1 MVAPSQSLKVKYA
14 ELKAKTHYSFLMGAS
29 SPEELVQKAAQL
41 GLEAIGIADLNGV
54 YGIPKAY
61 QAKKAHPKL
70 KLIVGA
76 EIRVRMPLRGDMQ
89 GESLLTLHARDRKAY
104 GLLCR
109 LLTAAHADKPKGEA
123 YVEWKE
129 FTDFLS
135 RPQSKGWIA
144 LPSHLGCGS
153 ESKEIVSKDHHL
165 YWGALRD
172 ALGDQV
178 FIPLGRFRDG
188 NDRKRT
194 ETALALKRHYG
205 AEIVAINDVHA
216 HAHSRHLLQDV
227 MTSIRVGKPLK
238 DAGFHLFSNGE
249 RYLKS
254 AEQMMKLFMDMP
266 DAVSRTVD
274 VAALCSF
281 CPSELKYRYPS
292 EWIPEG
298 LSAIEY
304 LTKLTWEGARKR
316 YPQGIPETV
325 QALLH
330 KELALIDQLGFS
342 DYFLTIYE
350 IVDFA
355 RGRGILCQGR
365 GSAANSA
372 VCYCLG
378 ITAVDPARSN
388 LLFERFIS
396 SERGE
401 PPDIDVDFEHERRE
415 EVIQHIYEKYG
426 RDRAAMVSA
435 VVTYRR
441 RSAFREIAKALGVD
455 VGTLSAKEL
464 QVRFGELSKSSGV
477 EDCEKKVEE
486 LSLEMEGFPRHLSI
500 HSGGFTLSADPIV
513 EIVPVEPARMEG
525 RTIIQWDKYD
535 LDYLGLL
542 KVDVLALG
550 MLSALKESLT
560 RIGKELHEIPAD
572 DRATYDMIQR
582 CDTVGTFQI
591 ESRAQMSMIGRLKP
605 ANFYDLVVEVAIMR
619 PGPIVGKMVHPYL
632 RRRRGQEKV
641 IYPDPRLEKILG
653 RTLGIPIFQEQVM
666 SMAIELAGFTAGEAD
681 ELRRA
686 IGAWRSTGSVEKMGF
701 RLMDGLT
708 KNGLSAEYASQV
720 FDQIQGFSMYGF
732 PESHAASF
740 ALLAYASA
748 WIKCH
753 HQAEFTCA
761 LINSQPMGFYASHTL
776 LDDAKR
782 HGVEVL
788 PVDPNLSD
796 WNCDVIRLENELG
809 NERKAI
815 RLGFRVVHGLGKA
828 EAEKLI
834 EERKRRGP
842 YRSLSDFLSR
852 TRLKSAVLQ
861 GLALGNA
868 FSKFGENQRQ
878 TLWKILELRMLS
890 ETGTQLSLFQ
900 SSYEVES
907 GEAASGIALRPLS
920 ALESIQEDYAAF
932 GLSTQGHPMRELRQK
947 LRCQTIAWTKNN
959 APGGRTVSA
968 AGLVIVRQKPPTA
981 KGMTFATLEDESGF
995 MDLAFHPEVYE
1006 KYREEFLRHCFIEV
1020 KGILQRDGNS
1030 MSLLVKH
1037 LKPLFQEAA
1046 KEEGWAPEASQ
1057 FFNPMRAR
1065 V

>member
-1 MVAPSQSLKVKYA
+1 VAASSQSLKIKYA

-61 QAKKAHPKL
+61 QSKKAHPDL

-76 EIRVRMPLRGDMQ
+76 EVRVRLPLKSEMAGQ
-89 GESLLTLHARDRKAY
+89 TLLTLHARDRKAY

-129 FTDFLS
+129 FSDFLS
-135 RPQSKGWIA
+135 RPESKGWIA
-144 LPSHLGCGS
+144 LPSCS
-153 ESKEIVSKDHHL
+153 ESKEVLSKNHHF
-165 YWGALRD
+165 YWGALRE

-178 FIPLGRFRDG
+178 FVPLGRFRDG

-194 ETALALKRHYG
+194 EVALALRRRYG
-205 AEIVAINDVHA
+205 AEIVAVNDVHA
-216 HAHSRHLLQDV
+216 HAHARHLLQDV
-227 MTSIRVGKPLK
+227 MTSIRVGKPLQE
-238 DAGFHLFSNGE
+238 AGFDLFSNGE

-254 AEQMMKLFMDMP
+254 ADQMMKLFLDMP
-266 DAVSRTVD
+266 DAVARTVD
-274 VAALCSF
+274 VAAMCSF

-292 EWIPEG
+292 EWIPDG
-298 LSAIEY
+298 QSAIEY
-304 LTKLTWEGARKR
+304 LKKLTWEGAIKR
-316 YPQGIPETV
+316 YSTGIPDSV

-396 SERGE
+396 GERGE

-455 VGTLSAKEL
+455 VGSLSAKEV
-464 QVRFGELSKSSGV
+464 QVRFSELSENAKKNGV

-486 LSLEMEGFPRHLSI
+486 LSIEMEGFPRHLSI

-572 DRATYDMIQR
+572 DPETYAMIQR

-605 ANFYDLVVEVAIMR
+605 ASFYDLVIEVAIMR

-632 RRRRGQEKV
+632 RRRRGQERV
-641 IYPDPRLEKILG
+641 EFPDPRLEKILG

-666 SMAIELAGFTAGEAD
+666 SMAIELAGFTPGEAD

-686 IGAWRSTGSVEKMGF
+686 IGAWRSTGSIEKMGF
-701 RLMDGLT
+701 RLMEGLM
-708 KNGLSAEYASQV
+708 KNGLSAEYAQRV

-753 HQAEFTCA
+753 HPAEFTCA

-776 LDDAKR
+776 LEDAKR
-782 HGVEVL
+782 HGVQAL
-788 PVDPNLSD
+788 PVDPNISD
-796 WNCDVIRLENELG
+796 WNCDVVTFEDG
-809 NERKAI
+809 KKAI
-815 RLGFRVVHGLGKA
+815 RLGFRVVHGLGKS

-834 EERKRRGP
+834 EERKKRGP
-842 YRSLSDFLSR
+842 FQSLSDFLSR
-852 TRLKSAVLQ
+852 TRLRSSVLQ
-861 GLALGNA
+861 SLALGNA

-890 ETGTQLSLFQ
+890 ETGTQLSLFH
-900 SSYEVES
+900 SSYQAD
-907 GEAASGIALRPLS
+907 AAIALRPLNT
-920 ALESIQEDYAAF
+920 LESIQEDYSAF
-932 GLSTQGHPMRELRQK
+932 GLSTQGHPMRELRGK
-947 LRCQTIAWTKNN
+947 LRCQPISSTKKN
-959 APGGRTVSA
+959 APGGRMVSA
-968 AGLVIVRQKPPTA
+968 AGLVIVRQRPPTA

-995 MDLAFHPEVYE
+995 LDLAFHPEVYE
-1006 KYREEFLRHCFIEV
+1006 KYREEFLKHCFIEV
-1020 KGILQRDGNS
+1020 KGVLQRDGSS
-1030 MSLLVKH
+1030 MSMLVKT
-1037 LKPLFQEAA
+1037 LKPLLPLLGEEV
-1046 KEEGWAPEASQ
+1046 KEGDWVPEPSQ
-1057 FFNPMRAR
+1057 YFNTMRERA
-1065 V
+1065 

>member
-1 MVAPSQSLKVKYA
+1 MKVRYA
-14 ELKAKTHYSFLMGAS
+14 ELKAKTHYSFLTGAS

-41 GLEAIGIADLNGV
+41 GLTAIGIADRNGV

-61 QAKKAHPKL
+61 QARKSHTDL

-76 EIRVRMPLRGDMQ
+76 EVCVRFSP
-89 GESLLTLHARDRKAY
+89 ESQTFLTLHARDRKAY

-109 LLTAAHADKPKGEA
+109 MLTAAHADKPKGEA
-123 YVEWKE
+123 YIEWHE
-129 FTDFLS
+129 LSQFLS
-135 RPQSKGWIA
+135 RSESKGWIA
-144 LPSHLGCGS
+144 LPSDFDSIERDKYWETLYESLGN
-153 ESKEIVSKDHHL
+153 
-165 YWGALRD
+165 
-172 ALGDQV
+172 QV

-194 ETALALKRHYG
+194 DAARALKRRFG
-205 AEIVAINDVHA
+205 AQIVAVNDVHA
-216 HAHSRHLLQDV
+216 HAHSRHVLQDV
-227 MTSIRVGKPLK
+227 MTSIRIGKPLRE
-238 DAGFHLFSNGE
+238 AGFELFPNGE

-254 AEQMMKLFMDMP
+254 ADQMMKLFLDMP
-266 DAVSRTVD
+266 DAVSRTLD
-274 VAALCSF
+274 VAEMCTF

-292 EWIPEG
+292 EWIPSG
-298 LSAIEY
+298 LSSIDY
-304 LTKLTWEGARKR
+304 LTKLTWEGAKKR
-316 YPQGIPETV
+316 YPRGIPESV

-330 KELALIDQLGFS
+330 KELVLIDQLKFA
-342 DYFLTIYE
+342 DYFLTIQE
-350 IVDFA
+350 IVEFA

-396 SERGE
+396 GERGE

-441 RSAFREIAKALGVD
+441 RSAFREIAKSLGVD

-464 QVRFGELSKSSGV
+464 QVRFSELAAGSGV
-477 EDCEKKVEE
+477 EECEKKVEE
-486 LSLEMEGFPRHLSI
+486 LSLELEGFPRHLSI

-550 MLSALKESLT
+550 MLTALKESLT
-560 RIGKELHEIPAD
+560 RIGKELHEIPEED
-572 DRATYDMIQR
+572 PETYAMIQR

-605 ANFYDLVVEVAIMR
+605 ASFYDLVIEVAIMR

-641 IYPDPRLEKILG
+641 VFPHPKLKEILG

-666 SMAIELAGFTAGEAD
+666 SMAIELAGFTPGEAD

-686 IGAWRSTGSVEKMGF
+686 IGAWRSTGSIEKMGF
-701 RLMDGLT
+701 RLMDGLM
-708 KNGLSAEYASQV
+708 KSGLSSEYASRV
-720 FDQIQGFSMYGF
+720 FDQIQGFAMYGF

-753 HQAEFTCA
+753 HPAEFTCA

-782 HGVEVL
+782 HGVQAL

-796 WNCDVIRLENELG
+796 WNCDVVTLENG
-809 NERKAI
+809 RKAI
-815 RLGFRVVHGLGKA
+815 RLGFRVVHGLGKSD
-828 EAEKLI
+828 AEKLI
-834 EERKRRGP
+834 AERKRNGRF
-842 YRSLSDFLSR
+842 RSLADFLSR
-852 TRLKSAVLQ
+852 TRLRAPVLQ
-861 GLALGNA
+861 NLALGNA
-868 FSKFGENQRQ
+868 FAGFGESQRQ
-878 TLWKILELRMLS
+878 TLWKILELRVLS
-890 ETGTQLSLFQ
+890 ETGAQLSLFQ
-900 SSYEVES
+900 STYD
-907 GEAASGIALRPLS
+907 AAAGVVLKPLS
-920 ALESIQEDYAAF
+920 SLDAIQEDYAAF
-932 GLSTQGHPMRELRQK
+932 GLSTQGHPMRELRGRIKGHSVPQP
-947 LRCQTIAWTKNN
+947 IAWTKKN
-959 APGGRTVSA
+959 APGGRMVSA
-968 AGLVIVRQKPPTA
+968 AGLVIVRQRPPTA

-995 MDLAFHPEVYE
+995 LDLAFHPEVYE
-1006 KYREEFLRHCFIEV
+1006 KYREEFLRHCLIEV
-1020 KGILQRDGNS
+1020 KGVLQRDGDS
-1030 MSLLVKH
+1030 MSLLVKV
-1037 LKPLFQEAA
+1037 LKPLLPDVEEA
-1046 KEEGWAPEASQ
+1046 ETWVPGASQ
-1057 FFNPMRAR
+1057 YFNPMKER
-1065 V
+1065 VV

>member
-1 MVAPSQSLKVKYA
+1 VAASSQSLKVKYA

-61 QAKKAHPKL
+61 QARKAHPEL

-76 EIRVRMPLRGDMQ
+76 EIKVRMPIE
-89 GESLLTLHARDRKAY
+89 GETLLTLHARDRKAY

-135 RPQSKGWIA
+135 RPESKGWIA
-144 LPSHLGCGS
+144 LPSCI
-153 ESKEIVSKDHHL
+153 ESKEILSKDHHL

-172 ALGDQV
+172 ALGDQI

-194 ETALALKRHYG
+194 EAALALKRHYG

-238 DAGFHLFSNGE
+238 EAGFHLFSNGE

-254 AEQMMKLFMDMP
+254 AEQMMKLFLDMP

-298 LSAIEY
+298 LSAVEY

-464 QVRFGELSKSSGV
+464 QVCFGELSKNSGV

-572 DRATYDMIQR
+572 DRETYAMIQR

-632 RRRRGQEKV
+632 KRRRGQEKV

-701 RLMDGLT
+701 RLMDGLK
-708 KNGLSAEYASQV
+708 KNGLSAEYAGQV

-761 LINSQPMGFYASHTL
+761 LVNSQPMGFYASHTL
-776 LDDAKR
+776 IDDAKR
-782 HGVEVL
+782 HGVEVF

-796 WNCDVIRLENELG
+796 WNCDVISLENELG
-809 NERKAI
+809 NGRKAI

-834 EERKRRGP
+834 EERRRRGP
-842 YRSLSDFLSR
+842 YRSLSDFISR

-861 GLALGNA
+861 SLALGNA

-900 SSYEVES
+900 SSYEAES
-907 GEAASGIALRPLS
+907 DETDSGIALRPLS

-932 GLSTQGHPMRELRQK
+932 GLSTQGHPMRELRQRLK
-947 LRCQTIAWTKNN
+947 CQTIAWTRSH

-981 KGMTFATLEDESGF
+981 KGMTFATLEDESGL

-1006 KYREEFLRHCFIEV
+1006 KYREEFLRHCLIEV

-1030 MSLLVKH
+1030 VSLLVKS
-1037 LKPLFQEAA
+1037 LKPLLPLIGN
-1046 KEEGWAPEASQ
+1046 EEDWVPEASQ
-1057 FFNPMRAR
+1057 YFNPMQAR
-1065 V
+1065 EVH